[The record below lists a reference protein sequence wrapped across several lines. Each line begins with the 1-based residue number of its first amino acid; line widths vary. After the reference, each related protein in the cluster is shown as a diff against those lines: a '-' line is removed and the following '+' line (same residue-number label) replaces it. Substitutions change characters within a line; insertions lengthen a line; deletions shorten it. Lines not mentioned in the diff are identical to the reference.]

1 MTKAT
6 TSRAWILP
14 LGVSALAA
22 VGIAS
27 IGGTLTE
34 LGPWYRSLQQPG
46 WAPPDAAFPIA
57 WTLVLA
63 LWSLAAVE
71 TWRYLSTRREQETLI
86 GLFALSGFFNV
97 GWSLLFFR
105 LQRPDWALAELVLL
119 WLSILAMM
127 LWCRSRS
134 RVAPWL
140 LLPYLLWVTLA
151 GFLNLAVVRLNGP
164 FG

>member
-1 MTKAT
+1 MAT
-6 TSRAWILP
+6 RAWVLP

-22 VGIAS
+22 VGIAAV
-27 IGGTLTE
+27 GGTLTD
-34 LGPWYRSLQQPG
+34 LGPWYRSLQQPS
-46 WAPPDAAFPIA
+46 WAPPDEAFPIA

-63 LWSLAAVE
+63 LWALAAVE
-71 TWRYLSTRREQETLI
+71 TWRNLSTRRDQETLI
-86 GLFALSGFFNV
+86 GLFALSGLFNI

-105 LQRPDWALAELVLL
+105 MQRPDWALAELVLL
-119 WLSILAMM
+119 WLSILAMI
-127 LWCRSRS
+127 LWTRSRS
-134 RVAPWL
+134 RIAPWL